1 MKTTKSARAMKA
13 AWTNARKAAAR
24 FGGKAGEYFV
34 SCLKEA
40 WAWVKSTASNHLI
53 GTVVRETAKAV
64 MVRWNLELMH
74 ANITADVWFPKS
86 QLQNGCAPA
95 WLMKEK
101 ERELAAKYRYICAI
115 EIL

>member
-1 MKTTKSARAMKA
+1 MKNAEKAMKA
-13 AWTNARKAAAR
+13 AWTNARRAAAK
-24 FGGKAGEYFV
+24 FGGKASEYFRI
-34 SCLKEA
+34 CLKDA
-40 WAWVKSTASNHLI
+40 WAWVKNAAAGHEI

-74 ANITADVWFPKS
+74 SDITTDVWFPKS
-86 QLQNGCAPA
+86 QLKDGKAPA

-101 ERELAAKYRYICAI
+101 ERDLTDKYRYICAI